1 METKAHYILIGA
13 FTLILGFGLLLF
25 GLWAAKYS
33 SDRTWQNYKVV
44 FHEAVTGL
52 SVGSPVQYNGIA
64 VGSITRLSLAPDDP
78 RQVIA
83 DVRIESN
90 TPIKTDTRAKLGITS
105 LTGPT
110 VIQLSGGT
118 PGARELREVDHHDEP
133 VIQTTPS
140 ALQNVSDTANRIAD
154 RLDHILSDGNIAHI
168 NATLA
173 NLEKLS
179 GDLGDDRQ
187 GVQALLVSAR
197 DAARNLDR
205 TLDTTNGMMQKIDGN
220 VVQKLPPLLDKLDTT
235 LARLDSAAGNADAIL
250 GENRA
255 AISSFSNDGLAQLGP
270 TLSELRGLTRD
281 LRQVSDRLQ
290 GNPARYLLGRDAPKE
305 FDPK

>member
-13 FTLILGFGLLLF
+13 FTLIIGFGLLLF

-44 FHEAVTGL
+44 FREAVTGL

-64 VGSITRLSLAPDDP
+64 VGSITKLSLAPDDP
-78 RQVIA
+78 RKVIA
-83 DVRIESN
+83 DVRIEST

-118 PGARELREVDHHDEP
+118 PGARELREVDRREQP
-133 VIQTTPS
+133 VIQTSPS
-140 ALQNVSDTANRIAD
+140 ALQNISDTANRIAD
-154 RLDHILSDGNIAHI
+154 RLDQILSDGNIAHI

-187 GVQALLVSAR
+187 GVQALLLSAR

-205 TLDTTNGMMQKIDGN
+205 TLDTTNGVMQRLDGN
-220 VVQKLPPLLDKLDTT
+220 LAQKLPPILDKLDAT
-235 LARLDSAAGNADAIL
+235 LAKLDSAAGNADAIL

-255 AISSFSNDGLAQLGP
+255 AIGSFSNDGLAQLGP

>member
-13 FTLILGFGLLLF
+13 FTLIIGFGLLLF

-52 SVGSPVQYNGIA
+52 NVGSPVQYNGIA
-64 VGSITRLSLAPDDP
+64 VGSITKLSLAPDDP

-154 RLDHILSDGNIAHI
+154 RLDQILSDGNIARI

>member
-1 METKAHYILIGA
+1 MNDGTIGSVALTASLKNVWSEVAIDLAMLSAAALAAFALAQLIA
-13 FTLILGFGLLLF
+13 RRMQRSLLTALG
-25 GLWAAKYS
+25 
-33 SDRTWQNYKVV
+33 
-44 FHEAVTGL
+44 
-52 SVGSPVQYNGIA
+52 
-64 VGSITRLSLAPDDP
+64 
-78 RQVIA
+78 
-83 DVRIESN
+83 
-90 TPIKTDTRAKLGITS
+90 S
-105 LTGPT
+105 LT
-110 VIQLSGGT
+110 
-118 PGARELREVDHHDEP
+118 
-133 VIQTTPS
+133 
-140 ALQNVSDTANRIAD
+140 DTANRIAD
-154 RLDHILSDGNIAHI
+154 RLDQILSDGNIARI

>member
-1 METKAHYILIGA
+1 METKAHYVLIGA
-13 FTLILGFGLLLF
+13 FTLIIGFGLLLF

-44 FHEAVTGL
+44 FREAVTGL

-64 VGSITRLSLAPDDP
+64 VGSVTRLSLAPDDP
-78 RQVIA
+78 RMVIA
-83 DVRIESN
+83 EVRVEST

-118 PGARELREVDHHDEP
+118 PGARELREVDRREQP
-133 VIQTTPS
+133 VIQTSPS
-140 ALQNVSDTANRIAD
+140 ALQNISDTANRIAD
-154 RLDHILSDGNIAHI
+154 RLDQILSDGNIAHI

-187 GVQALLVSAR
+187 GVQALLLSAR

-205 TLDTTNGMMQKIDGN
+205 TLDTTNGVMQRLDGN
-220 VVQKLPPLLDKLDTT
+220 LAQKLPPILDKLDAT
-235 LARLDSAAGNADAIL
+235 LAKLDSAAGNADAIL

-255 AISSFSNDGLAQLGP
+255 AIGSFSNDGLAQLGP

>member
-13 FTLILGFGLLLF
+13 FTLIIGFGLLLF

-64 VGSITRLSLAPDDP
+64 VGSITKLSLAPDDP

-154 RLDHILSDGNIAHI
+154 RLDQILSDGNIARI
-168 NATLA
+168 NVTLA

>member
-13 FTLILGFGLLLF
+13 FTLIIGFGLLLF

-52 SVGSPVQYNGIA
+52 NVGSPVQYNGIA
-64 VGSITRLSLAPDDP
+64 VGSITKLSLAPDDP

-154 RLDHILSDGNIAHI
+154 RLDQILSDGNIARI

-235 LARLDSAAGNADAIL
+235 LAKLDSAAGNADAIL